1 MECTLITTLKKWSY
15 RKSWFV
21 SLINCDAIAYRRL
34 HNQKSTDTNLCA
46 RIFKVDRHSPELERQ
61 NSLTLENIFWT
72 LAIWYFSIAL
82 FRTSQTTS
90 IGVYFNLADVLFIAF
105 FTLPEKIFPLSNWIF
120 FRNTISFCY
129 FLISTLLEMLPHLSP
144 QAWCVVE
151 DSGETESAPPRTIED
166 IRNLLIENAPQNVN
180 AGTDTCAD
188 DAANSAAQNNKI
200 LLRVRA
206 GETVYVLSKKYVS
219 RWGYEIVMPEPCVI
233 LMC

>member
-1 MECTLITTLKKWSY
+1 
-15 RKSWFV
+15 
-21 SLINCDAIAYRRL
+21 
-34 HNQKSTDTNLCA
+34 
-46 RIFKVDRHSPELERQ
+46 
-61 NSLTLENIFWT
+61 
-72 LAIWYFSIAL
+72 
-82 FRTSQTTS
+82 
-90 IGVYFNLADVLFIAF
+90 
-105 FTLPEKIFPLSNWIF
+105 
-120 FRNTISFCY
+120 
-129 FLISTLLEMLPHLSP
+129 MLPHLSP

-219 RWGYEIVMPEPCVI
+219 R
-233 LMC
+233 